1 MISNKFISDR
11 DTGLSHTVMP
21 SANNTTSFTAS
32 DIKEQVDEI
41 IDLFFDSPDDAIKA
55 SETDDYQPFSEA
67 MVTRIKFM
75 IDQLNE
81 RHAKTLKSES
91 ASASASAGR
100 PKATASKSKSKSKSK
115 STSGERQPNAYS
127 IFMSLLKFVSG
138 SKKDEDLASFPIKA
152 EPHFSG
158 TAEKSRTRYETHQ
171 DAIRHN
177 DTPLHGQDVTLGA
190 AYDAITAAHDVDPF
204 FKNAAVRTAILW
216 AMLTVEQRTA
226 VVDIGRAKELC
237 R

>member
-11 DTGLSHTVMP
+11 DTDLLHTVMP
-21 SANNTTSFTAS
+21 SSNSTTSFTES
-32 DIKEQVDEI
+32 EIKQHVDEI
-41 IDLFFDSPDDAIKA
+41 IDAFFDLDESDSK
-55 SETDDYQPFSEA
+55 PFSEA
-67 MVTRIKFM
+67 LVTRIKFM

-81 RHAKTLKSES
+81 RHAKALKS
-91 ASASASAGR
+91 ASASASASASTGK

-115 STSGERQPNAYS
+115 SGERQPNAYS

-158 TAEKSRTRYETHQ
+158 TAEKSRARYETHQ
-171 DAIRHN
+171 DIIRHN
-177 DTPLHGQDVTLGA
+177 DAPLHGQDVSLGEA
-190 AYDAITAAHDVDPF
+190 FDAITAAHEVDPF

-226 VVDIGRAKELC
+226 VVEIGRAKELC